1 MLIIID
7 FDGTIVHDSWPEIGT
22 IKPNA
27 KAVINRLFDA
37 GHKIVINTCR
47 ADGYAAAAYDWL
59 ISHGIQFHAF
69 NENLPELV
77 DYYGSDCRKIS
88 GDVYIDDKNL
98 GGIPDDWDEIE
109 RMIWAIPVEIH
120 GVAV

>member
-1 MLIIID
+1 
-7 FDGTIVHDSWPEIGT
+7 
-22 IKPNA
+22 
-27 KAVINRLFDA
+27 
-37 GHKIVINTCR
+37 
-47 ADGYAAAAYDWL
+47 
-59 ISHGIQFHAF
+59 
-69 NENLPELV
+69 V